1 MPNASPIIS
10 TIIPCY
16 NQAQFLPAAIQTL
29 QEQTFSEWEAIVVND
44 GSSDETQTVAEE
56 LARTEPR
63 VRVVNQENRGLSGA
77 RNSGIR
83 IAKGTYI
90 HLLDSD
96 DLLHPQA
103 YEWLI
108 EGIGS
113 DQCTLAVM
121 KFAFFENDPA
131 KDLTTEGTERS
142 YEPFIP
148 RLIEKNLGT
157 CHAYLAPRAL
167 VIEVGGFDEST
178 RAGEEDLWLRLALH
192 GCKLAVV
199 PHVGAYYRRYAGS
212 MSTDPFKMFH
222 GWIQAQIRAWRW
234 LKTGDDRL
242 VRIDLETRRSAI
254 DQEER
259 QILMSLGKIALQ
271 LICAGRMGEG
281 LKLWKITRRSFLR
294 RGWSDRSRLIRELF
308 PLIPYMIAGRTTR
321 LTPSQQQ
328 SAAALADLVEYCV
341 ERAPLIPDTF
351 EKEPAE

>member
-1 MPNASPIIS
+1 MSPELPVIS

-16 NQAQFLPAAIQTL
+16 NQAHFLPAAIRTL
-29 QEQTFSEWEAIVVND
+29 QDQSFTSWEAIIVND
-44 GSSDETQTVAEE
+44 GSSDETQNIAEK
-56 LARTEPR
+56 LAREEPR
-63 VRVVNQENRGLSGA
+63 VRVIQQENRGLSGA

-83 IAKGTYI
+83 AARGTYI

-103 YEWLI
+103 YEWLMA
-108 EGIGS
+108 GIGT
-113 DQCTLAVM
+113 DQQTLAVM

-131 KDLTTEGTERS
+131 KDLTTVGTERE

-157 CHAYLAPRAL
+157 CHAYLSPRSL
-167 VIEVGGFDEST
+167 VMEVGGFDEST

-192 GCKLAVV
+192 GCRLAVV

-234 LKTGDDRL
+234 LKFGGGDL
-242 VRIDLETRRSAI
+242 VKIDPETRQLAI
-254 DQEER
+254 EQEQR

-271 LICAGRMGEG
+271 LVCAGRVSDG
-281 LKLWKITRRSFLR
+281 LKLWNKTKSSFVTHGL
-294 RGWSDRSRLIRELF
+294 SDRMRLIRELL

-321 LTPSQQQ
+321 FTPAQQH
-328 SAAALADLVEYCV
+328 SAAALADLVEYCL
-341 ERAPLIPDTF
+341 ERAPLVPDSF
-351 EKEPAE
+351 QKDA